1 MPAANPMNAYPPA
14 TSHRVMPALWRLDD
28 KHHAANA
35 MTAALTSAIKLISGS
50 SKDVL
55 ARSEKHVG
63 GTTRADMRTTHVAR
77 RHSVRAAGT
86 TVEVAFCR
94 VDMVSPRARV
104 AEQSGSKDSVK
115 GRGRRDVQ
123 PGQTNLIIVLLQV
136 FCVRTPERRDRSRCH
151 RF

>member
-1 MPAANPMNAYPPA
+1 MPAANPMNAYAPEI
-14 TSHRVMPALWRLDD
+14 SHRVMPALWRLDD

-35 MTAALTSAIKLISGS
+35 MTAALTSAIKLINGS
-50 SKDVL
+50 SKDAL

-63 GTTRADMRTTHVAR
+63 GTTRADMRTTQVAR
-77 RHSVRAAGT
+77 RHSVRKVGT

-94 VDMVSPRARV
+94 LDMVPPRTRV
-104 AEQSGSKDSVK
+104 AEPSGSKASVR

-136 FCVRTPERRDRSRCH
+136 FCVRVGIAGIGQG
-151 RF
+151 